1 MGQLPVDGIRLY
13 FDRFSREFAG
23 LATSNTFP
31 GIAAVALII
40 IAWSDRRNSADPR
53 FRMAAAAA
61 IGCAAVSFAPLLPS
75 YPAIHEAVPLFQ
87 AVRSLPL
94 ILTGAGRAAAPPF
107 SGGVFARLARWLVL
121 ALEFALAADIVRTAI
136 EPTWKDIGMLASIA
150 VIRTF
155 LNYFLMRD
163 LEKVLER
170 KELAESG

>member
-1 MGQLPVDGIRLY
+1 MENLPLEQLVKAIAGRVALGIEL
-13 FDRFSREFAG
+13 
-23 LATSNTFP
+23 
-31 GIAAVALII
+31 IAVACVVV
-40 IAWSDRRNSADPR
+40 
-53 FRMAAAAA
+53 
-61 IGCAAVSFAPLLPS
+61 GV
-75 YPAIHEAVPLFQ
+75 
-87 AVRSLPL
+87 VRSLPL
-94 ILTGAGRAAAPPF
+94 IFTGAGRAAAPPF

-163 LEKVLER
+163 LEKVLAR

>member
-1 MGQLPVDGIRLY
+1 MENLPLEHLVK
-13 FDRFSREFAG
+13 
-23 LATSNTFP
+23 
-31 GIAAVALII
+31 AVAGRVALGIELI
-40 IAWSDRRNSADPR
+40 AVACVV
-53 FRMAAAAA
+53 
-61 IGCAAVSFAPLLPS
+61 IGV
-75 YPAIHEAVPLFQ
+75 
-87 AVRSLPL
+87 VRSLPL

-163 LEKVLER
+163 LEKVLAR